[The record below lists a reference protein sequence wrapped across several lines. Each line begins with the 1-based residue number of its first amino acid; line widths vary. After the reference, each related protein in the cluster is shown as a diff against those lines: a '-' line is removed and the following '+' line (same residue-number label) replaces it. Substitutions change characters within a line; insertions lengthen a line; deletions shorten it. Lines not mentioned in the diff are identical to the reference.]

1 MEQKSQRP
9 SEQQDS
15 AKISLN
21 ALAEVRRAL
30 EQYERAIE
38 KTRLKES
45 TKQTY
50 LVHAKDFVRW
60 LADDFEPGSRVWK
73 AASAKAL
80 SIFIEIWTIRYV
92 DILGMI
98 LLELYRSTWQMHGSW
113 IEAHWSLFA
122 VTKKI
127 EQCESSCETSRQ
139 LPAAILHRSL
149 NHNSERF
156 YVCKLKHLSK
166 T

>member
-60 LADDFEPGSRVWK
+60 LADDFEPGSRV
-73 AASAKAL
+73 
-80 SIFIEIWTIRYV
+80 
-92 DILGMI
+92 
-98 LLELYRSTWQMHGSW
+98 
-113 IEAHWSLFA
+113 
-122 VTKKI
+122 
-127 EQCESSCETSRQ
+127 
-139 LPAAILHRSL
+139 
-149 NHNSERF
+149 
-156 YVCKLKHLSK
+156 
-166 T
+166 